1 MPVWKST
8 TPNET
13 CYSNL
18 QTAATPGSAASPV
31 GTDGMAE
38 QCRQEQ
44 QEREAPAPERGEAG
58 DHFYWHQQWV
68 AVMARA
74 SRPDYFYDEAP
85 QLELL
90 TSDDDM
96 LRG

>member
-1 MPVWKST
+1 MP
-8 TPNET
+8 EEH
-13 CYSNL
+13 L
-18 QTAATPGSAASPV
+18 QK
-31 GTDGMAE
+31 
-38 QCRQEQ
+38 QE
-44 QEREAPAPERGEAG
+44 ERDAQAPERGEAG

-74 SRPDYFYDEAP
+74 SRPDYFRDEAP